1 MIDYAAEY
9 GIDMDELF
17 QEHPAHPV
25 QVRLHREHEARGAR
39 YWELQERVAD
49 VEQARFDLIWQKARL
64 AEAKLLEKKLFDS
77 FVLPLEK
84 GSEEKVRR
92 VVTKAKRHG
101 AYKFSVAQL
110 EQANLAYERR
120 EGLGPNPDRVDY
132 GA

>member
-25 QVRLHREHEARGAR
+25 QVQFHRQHEARGAR
-39 YWELQERVAD
+39 YWEWRERVAD
-49 VEQARFDLIWQKARL
+49 VEQARFNLIWQKARL
-64 AEAKLLEKKLFDS
+64 AEAKLLQKKLFDS
-77 FVLPLEK
+77 FVLPLEE
-84 GSEEKVRR
+84 GSEGKVQR

-101 AYKFSVAQL
+101 AYKFSLAQL

-120 EGLGPNPDRVDY
+120 ERLGSNPDRVDY